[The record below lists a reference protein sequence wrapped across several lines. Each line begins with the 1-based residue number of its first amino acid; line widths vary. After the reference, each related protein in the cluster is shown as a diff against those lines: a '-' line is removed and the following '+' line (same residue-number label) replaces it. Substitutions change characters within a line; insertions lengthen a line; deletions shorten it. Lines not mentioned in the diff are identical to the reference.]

1 MIPSAVNVGLTKD
14 LEKQLV
20 GPRRLQFSKRVQF
33 RKRVRLVPFKTKYGN
48 HISEYI

>member
-14 LEKQLV
+14 LEKQFV
-20 GPRRLQFSKRVQF
+20 GRRRLQFS
-33 RKRVRLVPFKTKYGN
+33 KRVRLVPFKTKYGN